1 MGKKYT
7 VEAKWIGKKYISL
20 ENLHNHKYKK
30 KEHRL
35 PQKKKALSN
44 VKHIK
49 YSNLTPHLSEFFL
62 LKYSVNPLS
71 FTCMIK

>member
-30 KEHRL
+30 KEHKL
-35 PQKKKALSN
+35 SQKR
-44 VKHIK
+44 
-49 YSNLTPHLSEFFL
+49 
-62 LKYSVNPLS
+62 NPYQMSSTLN
-71 FTCMIK
+71 IPI